1 MGPPALAMLIG
12 AIGAPLLADRVPPG
26 VIMAGTLALSLAGY
40 GLLAS
45 AGTDSRPAVV
55 AGFALVYLGLGVIA
69 ALGTEI
75 VMGAAPPDRSG
86 SAAALSETVQEFGI
100 AAGVA
105 LLGSLTTAIYRR
117 DIEIPAGLSASVAET
132 YGNSLSGASS
142 VADRIP
148 ADAFDYARSVFTG
161 GLNTAALVAGM
172 AIAFASAA
180 CFVMLRHI
188 RPPDKADHAAEP
200 IASTPGSNR

>member
-12 AIGAPLLADRVPPG
+12 AIGAPLLAGRIPPG

-69 ALGTEI
+69 ALGTDI
-75 VMGAAPPDRSG
+75 VMGATPPDRSG

-105 LLGSLTTAIYRR
+105 LLGSLTTALYRR
-117 DIEIPAGLSASVAET
+117 EIETPAELPASVAET
-132 YGNSLSGASS
+132 YGDSLAGASS

-148 ADAFDYARSVFTG
+148 ADAVDHARSVFTG
-161 GLNTAALVAGM
+161 GLNTAALAAGI
-172 AIAFASAA
+172 AIAAASSA

-188 RPPDKADHAAEP
+188 RTPDEPDRAAEP